1 MEARAMSIFTP
12 VTWLW
17 TLPPPYTRPWVWL
30 SFIGVLTL
38 SVFLSRQSWFIATIH
53 DRFLVELVLSYRNL
67 RVIKAG
73 HQRERHEQPRAS
85 IANCP
90 QCRSLRRQVGKTT
103 RAIRWGFS
111 C

>member
-1 MEARAMSIFTP
+1 MEARVMRIFTP

-17 TLPPPYTRPWVWL
+17 TLPHPYTRPWVWL
-30 SFIGVLTL
+30 SFIGALTL
-38 SVFLSRQSWFIATIH
+38 SVFLWGQSWFIATIH
-53 DRFLVELVLSYRNL
+53 ARFLVEVVLSYRDL
-67 RVIKAG
+67 QVIKAG
-73 HQRERHEQPRAS
+73 HRRERHEQTRAH

-90 QCRSLRRQVGKTT
+90 RCRSLQRQVQKNT